1 LSSVLAIF
9 VGDERKIKQILLNLL
24 SNAVKL
30 TPEGGRIGINARQAD
45 GFVEI
50 SVSDTGIGISP
61 EDQAKIFE
69 EFRQVGGDYSHK
81 KEGTGLGLTLAKK
94 FVELHGG
101 EDLGGKRDRQ
111 RLYLQVYLAREIID
125 AKLILI
131 VEDNDQNRQLGR
143 FEYLSG
149 WIGTS
154 DIRSAVHSQFDVR
167 STYVSQ
173 PPPLVFSVLL
183 DHLICSCQQIRW
195 NRQTDLLRC
204 L

>member
-1 LSSVLAIF
+1 M
-9 VGDERKIKQILLNLL
+9 
-24 SNAVKL
+24 
-30 TPEGGRIGINARQAD
+30 GGGFGWKAR
-45 GFVEI
+45 
-50 SVSDTGIGISP
+50 S
-61 EDQAKIFE
+61 AKA
-69 EFRQVGGDYSHK
+69 
-81 KEGTGLGLTLAKK
+81 L
-94 FVELHGG
+94 
-101 EDLGGKRDRQ
+101 
-111 RLYLQVYLAREIID
+111 LQVYLAREIID

-167 STYVSQ
+167 STYVRQ

-183 DHLICSCQQIRW
+183 DHLICSCQHIRW